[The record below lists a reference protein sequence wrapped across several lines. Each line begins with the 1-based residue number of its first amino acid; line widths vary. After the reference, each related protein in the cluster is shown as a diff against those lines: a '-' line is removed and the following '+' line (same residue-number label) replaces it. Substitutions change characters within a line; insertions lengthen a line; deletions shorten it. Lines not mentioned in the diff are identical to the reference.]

1 MIEISKTPKYI
12 QFIYSYGDS
21 RFSHDD
27 WVINELKKSNVVRIA
42 HGIFTLSSE
51 FLVNK
56 SRLKLSTQKFIED
69 TPDVIFNI
77 AKLTE
82 LSLEGITDEYYKI
95 TDDVLIR
102 DKSIFLHKNIDTDI
116 TLFIAETNISIFKQI
131 AELVTGDIIIGGKVS
146 NSIPLDEFYGLI
158 ENFPT
163 TYEKKLYAQARIS
176 SVLRNYFEN
185 VKDAEILYKR
195 YRNKKPT
202 NKNVELI
209 KIFEEYEVNKYQ
221 TIYEKLSSMLED
233 EDNYNE
239 TRWQTEI
246 VDILLLLYPKY
257 IAVFKEVPVNADDVK
272 VKSLDY
278 LFVDANGHVDVVE
291 IKQPFAHAIMTKGK
305 YRDNYIPL
313 RELSGTVMQ
322 IEKYIYFLNRW
333 GKRGEK
339 FLTEKYKKELPENFD
354 IHITNPK
361 GFIIMGRENNLSK
374 AQKNDFEVVK
384 RKYKNIID
392 ILSYDDLLHRLR
404 LSIEQIKLR

>member
-1 MIEISKTPKYI
+1 M
-12 QFIYSYGDS
+12 
-21 RFSHDD
+21 
-27 WVINELKKSNVVRIA
+27 
-42 HGIFTLSSE
+42 
-51 FLVNK
+51 
-56 SRLKLSTQKFIED
+56 
-69 TPDVIFNI
+69 
-77 AKLTE
+77 
-82 LSLEGITDEYYKI
+82 
-95 TDDVLIR
+95 
-102 DKSIFLHKNIDTDI
+102 
-116 TLFIAETNISIFKQI
+116 
-131 AELVTGDIIIGGKVS
+131 
-146 NSIPLDEFYGLI
+146 
-158 ENFPT
+158 
-163 TYEKKLYAQARIS
+163 
-176 SVLRNYFEN
+176 
-185 VKDAEILYKR
+185 
-195 YRNKKPT
+195 
-202 NKNVELI
+202 ELI